1 MDGIQKEPFFYDD
14 EILMDAV
21 TDTIK
26 AGRAA
31 LARQTMQY
39 NQMDALVDIIR
50 NQQILID
57 ELSDTVEFQRKML
70 KND

>member
-1 MDGIQKEPFFYDD
+1 MDGMQKEPFFCDD
-14 EILMDAV
+14 EILMDLV
-21 TDTIK
+21 RDTVK

-31 LARQTMQY
+31 LVRKGMQY
-39 NQMDALVDIIR
+39 DQMDALVNIIR
-50 NQQILID
+50 NQQVLID